1 MKSNDFCR
9 EGAGLAEI
17 GCTVGICTGRQPF
30 ATHQRHLMQARSRCC
45 DLEPVHDQISLHLKI
60 DPISWE
66 PGQAKISTAAGDD
79 TISLQQPIEPP
90 HERWSPHLKKEK
102 PARTRTTT
110 RPAKDP
116 RLVYHI
122 WQRAISPGTTPIVT
136 ALFDCVDTGRIC

>member
-17 GCTVGICTGRQPF
+17 GCAVGICTGRQPF

-90 HERWSPHLKKEK
+90 SRAME
-102 PARTRTTT
+102 PASQKRKAGTDSHDDASSKRPKVSLPYLATRDQPGHHPD
-110 RPAKDP
+110 RDSSL
-116 RLVYHI
+116 RL
-122 WQRAISPGTTPIVT
+122 
-136 ALFDCVDTGRIC
+136 C